1 MDKNINEIF
10 SEVNQDNEIKINSDE
25 DDDLKS
31 DNSDVEMISNE
42 KNNHNFNIESSL
54 ESDNWII

>member
-42 KNNHNFNIESSL
+42 KNKC
-54 ESDNWII
+54 